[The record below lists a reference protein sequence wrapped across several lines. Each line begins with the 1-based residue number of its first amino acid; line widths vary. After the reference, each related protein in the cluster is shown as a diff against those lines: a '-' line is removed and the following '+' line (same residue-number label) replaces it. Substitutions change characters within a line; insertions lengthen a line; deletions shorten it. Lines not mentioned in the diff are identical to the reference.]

1 MVPRQLLVV
10 TKTEDSEAE
19 CLAPGHGARQPSGWD
34 RQSVHSTQEVE
45 DGGKGHR
52 ECWVW
57 ERGQDVRLHPWP
69 QFLRLLSEVS
79 GPPPSSVCSGGKAEG
94 FSFGVSQVTLDPSRS
109 SKSWQEPLPIPTESL
124 SSVHLGTRS
133 TGRPWKTT
141 CTHTPSLHT
150 LPHTPMY
157 SHTFTYLRSHTHT
170 YTHTLPCTHTHSH
183 TYTLISFLPGLHET
197 QF

>member
-1 MVPRQLLVV
+1 MLQ
-10 TKTEDSEAE
+10 
-19 CLAPGHGARQPSGWD
+19 GIGARQPPGWD

-57 ERGQDVRLHPWP
+57 ERGQDVRLHPLP

-109 SKSWQEPLPIPTESL
+109 SKSWQEPLPIPTVSL

-133 TGRPWKTT
+133 TGRPWKTHA
-141 CTHTPSLHT
+141 HTPPPYTHSHT
-150 LPHTPMY
+150 LPCIHTH
-157 SHTFTYLRSHTHT
+157 SHTYTRSHTHT

-183 TYTLISFLPGLHET
+183 TYKLISFLPGLHET